1 MANKPEKPHYKYVL
15 GDQHAKKVVKMSEGD
30 HKILKYM
37 ASKDQKSMAEE
48 LHDLFLAGLKC
59 RSEQHVE
66 RMRRLGINI

>member
-1 MANKPEKPHYKYVL
+1 MTNLPQKSHYKYVL
-15 GDQHAKKVVKMSEGD
+15 GTKDDVKHVKMSEGD